1 VGVRI
6 GGIATLL
13 VDGTQYAL
21 RGDMRVQPSP
31 TRREGVAGQDYVH
44 GFTEMPVVPEIV
56 GNFSTIPGLSVNDID
71 AMTNVTVQADLANG
85 SSYILSQ
92 AWTESAKEIDTV
104 RGQLEIRWQGIYCDE
119 ILS

>member
-1 VGVRI
+1 MGVRI

-21 RGDMRVQPSP
+21 RGAMRVQPSP
-31 TRREGVAGQDYVH
+31 TKRDGQAGQDYVH

-85 SSYILSQ
+85 STYILSQ

-104 RGQLEIRWQGIYCDE
+104 AGQLEIRWMGIYCDE
-119 ILS
+119 VLG